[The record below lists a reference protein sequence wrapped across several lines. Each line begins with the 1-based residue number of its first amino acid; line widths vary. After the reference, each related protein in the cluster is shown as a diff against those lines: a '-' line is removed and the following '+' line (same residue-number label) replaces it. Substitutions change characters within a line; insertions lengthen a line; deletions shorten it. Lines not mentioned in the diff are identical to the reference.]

1 MIIFAHILNNMS
13 SFRKRIIWS
22 ALLLAFFVLFALG
35 FRQAGQWLV
44 RHDALHAADALLI
57 LTGSTGDRAQYAAD
71 LYHSGHA
78 PLLFV
83 VHDHESGKEYFAAR
97 GIYLPNAA
105 EITRDLLVQLKVPDS
120 VIILLP
126 AQARSTKD
134 EAQAMMA
141 YLEQHPEIRTLLLVS
156 SASHT
161 RRSMIIFNNS
171 FNHQGLQI
179 NLISAPSPYNGFNA
193 KRWWSSRESA
203 KDVFNEYTKLFWF
216 LLFERWS

>member
-22 ALLLAFFVLFALG
+22 ALLLAFFVFFALG
-35 FRQAGQWLV
+35 FRQAGRWLV
-44 RHDALHAADALLI
+44 LHDALQPADALLI
-57 LTGSTGDRAQYAAD
+57 LTGVVGDRAQHAAD

-78 PLLFV
+78 PLVLI
-83 VHDHESGKEYFAAR
+83 VHDYEPGKEYFAAR

-141 YLEQHPEIRTLLLVS
+141 YLEQHTGISTLLLVS

-161 RRSMIIFNNS
+161 RRSMIIFRNRFRNKE
-171 FNHQGLQI
+171 FHTT
-179 NLISAPSPYNGFNA
+179 LISAPSPYTGFEA
-193 KRWWSSRESA
+193 QRWWTNRESA